1 MKRQRYGFWHEDVF
15 SQSGAV
21 IPRRLRKKATS
32 KWPISS
38 IVGELLRE
46 PAHCSHVSEPR
57 PPVHIWGLPPSALR
71 DREKEIYEGASRVT
85 ESYVRRGRAHERVQK
100 KSTPTLLMAVASW
113 PEPTMERTDARDRWV
128 GLVIEAAKDRFS
140 ECLRGV
146 YAHLDENY
154 YHLHLWVDEGG
165 LPVKEHHIGHAS
177 VKIAK
182 ENGETRK
189 GMAHFYR
196 MGCSMAQDWFQE
208 HVGAAMSFSRKSPS
222 PQPRAPRPEALRKR
236 QAEIERLEDQAAD
249 LTRRAKAAE
258 KLIVEQAELLA
269 AARLKLVAR
278 EAKVARKVE
287 QVREYAA
294 LLARM
299 REDIEDQAALEERI
313 RSNRYDDPS
322 VF

>member
-1 MKRQRYGFWHEDVF
+1 MERQRYGFWHEDVF

-46 PAHCSHVSEPR
+46 PAHCSHIAEPL
-57 PPVHIWGLPPSALR
+57 PPVHVWGLPPSQLR
-71 DREKEIYEGASRVT
+71 DLEKEIYEGASKIT
-85 ESYVRRGRAHERVQK
+85 ESYVRRGRRHERVQK
-100 KSTPTLLMAVASW
+100 KNTPTLLMAVASW
-113 PEPTMERTDARDRWV
+113 PEPTMEWSAERDRWV
-128 GLVIEAAKDRFS
+128 GLVIEAARDRFG
-140 ECLRGV
+140 ECFKGA

-154 YHLHLWVDEGG
+154 YHLHLWISDAGRETKTLHGG
-165 LPVKEHHIGHAS
+165 FNWAHHAAIQGKSRAEQAVEFRAGLSCVGDWYHQTVGS
-177 VKIAK
+177 
-182 ENGETRK
+182 
-189 GMAHFYR
+189 H
-196 MGCSMAQDWFQE
+196 MGWA
-208 HVGAAMSFSRKSPS
+208 RKSAS

-249 LTRRAKAAE
+249 LTKRAKAAE

-287 QVREYAA
+287 QVKEYAA

-313 RSNRYDDPS
+313 RANHYDDPS